1 MVRRKF
7 PKAQE
12 ELVRKSFEEDPTVKE
27 ITSRFGGKITDVW
40 QELPDEV
47 ADSPAEFQQQA
58 FPAAESAP
66 PPFEPAPPPASS
78 PGELAGP
85 SDADYAMFE
94 AIGVGRELVDL
105 AGIRRIRDH
114 QAKDLGI
121 YLPRDAAGSLDGW
134 AIPYYIYVDGERK
147 RVSWVLRRDQGK
159 PKYLCSIDK
168 RHAYIPPTVSA
179 ADLEDASRPILFVES
194 EKAAL
199 ALAALFSRLT
209 TDVSRLPVPIAVRGC
224 TGWHT
229 TITEIMPDGTKE
241 KKPGGVLAEI
251 MRYVSKGRACAIL
264 FDANW
269 RTNSQVR
276 REQKNFAKHLRSI
289 GAKAFVCYLPAGD
302 WNGPDD
308 FLAKC
313 GSEELF
319 KVLQGKR
326 ENTTPGDMPLQAQFT
341 ACVNADRI
349 VADHGDR
356 LRFCFELN
364 SWLWWDGMRWKPD
377 AQQRARQLTEQTL
390 RNLLLQKSVKG
401 TADEIVGA
409 AKLLQTAGVSNALF
423 ETEKKLLI
431 NIEQLDSDPWLITF
445 ENGTVDLRS
454 GELDEHDQADYISK
468 LVHFRF
474 NPKASCPKWLAFLRH
489 AVGEE
494 GVRYLQKAFGYA
506 LTADT
511 SEKKF
516 WVLHGEP
523 DTGKTTCLTILAIL
537 LREFHSLLM
546 VDTLLD
552 KKGGDSAAQEDLA
565 SLRGCRFAS
574 TSELDRNRRLSIAQ
588 LKRICQGMGQ
598 ISVSPKYQKKFSF
611 AETHHLFIDSNYLP
625 MIPVE
630 ETAIW
635 NRLVVVRF
643 QNSLPESEQN
653 RTLKQE
659 IVVEEAEGVLAWLVA
674 GELRRQNE
682 GLEDVPESFASAKT
696 NWQSEMDTIGSFIDE
711 YCVIGRNEKTPRVAL
726 YKLYA
731 ETIGHGAVVAREFTR
746 QLELRDIKRSD
757 DRRLYLGVAVK
768 TGCENSAD
776 ISAHIPDDNS
786 EPVEPE
792 NLFD

>member
-1 MVRRKF
+1 MVRRKL

-12 ELVRKSFEEDPTVKE
+12 ELVRKSFDDDPKVRE
-27 ITSRFGGKITDVW
+27 IKARLGGKITDVW
-40 QELPDEV
+40 QEIPEQIADPPEL
-47 ADSPAEFQQQA
+47 DSPQQA
-58 FPAAESAP
+58 FPDEP
-66 PPFEPAPPPASS
+66 PLPPPAP

-85 SDADYAMFE
+85 SDADYQMFE
-94 AIGVGRELVDL
+94 AIGVNRESVEL
-105 AGIRRIRDH
+105 AGIRRIEDH

-121 YLPRDAAGSLDGW
+121 HLPRDAAGSLDGW
-134 AIPYYIYVDGERK
+134 AIPYYIYADGERK
-147 RVSWVLRRDQGK
+147 RVGWVLRRDAGK

-168 RHAYIPPTVSA
+168 RHAYVPPSYSQ
-179 ADLEDASRPILFVES
+179 ADLEDVSRPIVFVES

-209 TDVSRLPVPIAVRGC
+209 DNVSRLPIPIAVRGC

-229 TITEIMPDGTKE
+229 TITEVAPDGSRE

-251 MRYVSKGRACAIL
+251 DRYVLPGRAVAIL

-276 REQKNFAKHLRSI
+276 REQKNFAKYLRSLA
-289 GAKAFVCYLPAGD
+289 AKAFVCYLPAGD

-326 ENTTPGDMPLQAQFT
+326 ENAPPGDMPLQAQFT

-349 VADHGDR
+349 VTDHGDR

-390 RNLLLQKSVKG
+390 RNLLLQKSLKG

-431 NIEQLDSDPWLITF
+431 NIEQLDSDPWLVTF
-445 ENGTVDLRS
+445 ANGTVDLRS
-454 GELDEHDQADYISK
+454 GELGEPDQADYISK
-468 LVHFRF
+468 LIHFPF
-474 NPKASCPKWLAFLRH
+474 NPDASCPKWLSFLRH
-489 AVGEE
+489 AVGDE

-516 WVLHGEP
+516 WVLHGESN
-523 DTGKTTCLTILAIL
+523 TGKTTCLTILAIL

-611 AETHHLFIDSNYLP
+611 PETHHLFIDSNYLP

-643 QNSLPESEQN
+643 QNSLPEAEQN

-659 IVVEEAEGVLAWLVA
+659 IVAEEAEGILAWLVA
-674 GELRRQNE
+674 GELRRQKE
-682 GLEDVPESFASAKT
+682 GLDHVPESFANAKSA
-696 NWQSEMDTIGSFIDE
+696 WQSEMDSIGSFIEE
-711 YCVIGRNEKTPRVAL
+711 YCVLGRNEKAPRLAL
-726 YKLYA
+726 YKLYV
-731 ETIGHGAVVAREFTR
+731 ETVGHGAVIAREFTR
-746 QLELRDIKRSD
+746 QLELRDITRSN
-757 DRRLYLGVAVK
+757 DRRLYVGIALK
-768 TGCENSAD
+768 TGADNSAHV
-776 ISAHIPDDNS
+776 SAHIPDDDS
-786 EPVEPE
+786 EPVEPD